1 MGPYSKS
8 GQCVLPKNTGINLIT
23 LYVNFKTCYDVIHKT
38 LPFVHLNL
46 TTVKII
52 HLLLGLKTDKTIHMK
67 IVQGTL
73 ISTDR
78 RFFQVWHDSESALL
92 TDLNTVTLMSIFASH
107 LSLIIL
113 VEAFLSN

>member
-52 HLLLGLKTDKTIHMK
+52 HLLLGLKTDQTIHMK
-67 IVQGTL
+67 IVHGTL
-73 ISTDR
+73 TDSR
-78 RFFQVWHDSESALL
+78 LPVSSEIGMIQNL
-92 TDLNTVTLMSIFASH
+92 H
-107 LSLIIL
+107 Y
-113 VEAFLSN
+113 